1 MEILNVLEKVVS
13 IICPIIAIIIS
24 IISFKNSEFAIKKVN
39 NIKIGN
45 NEKTQE
51 AINNSDSNITQN
63 M

>member
-1 MEILNVLEKVVS
+1 MEILNILEKVVS
-13 IICPIIAIIIS
+13 IICPVIAIIIS
-24 IISFKNSEFAIKKVN
+24 IISFKKSEFAIKKVN

>member
-1 MEILNVLEKVVS
+1 MEILNILEKVVS

-24 IISFKNSEFAIKKVN
+24 IKKSEFAIKKVN

>member
-1 MEILNVLEKVVS
+1 MEILNILEKVVS

-24 IISFKNSEFAIKKVN
+24 FKKSEFAIKKVN